1 MFKKDELNRRIL
13 RSNIERESAKGRGVR
28 PHEVE
33 RTTDIAM
40 SLFKGARRGNGQAAK
55 EAIAIVRD
63 GLAE

>member
-40 SLFKGARRGNGQAAK
+40 SLFKGQKGNGQAAK